1 MEGLNDRD
9 MKILGQYAEK
19 GNRELYWNYLAQ
31 TRGNDGYGLLA
42 LGVVRNDNMPGAVAN
57 IYAENQARDESG
69 RRLTE
74 REWDAFGQDL
84 VRRDFAARQK
94 HMAHGDSDLALN
106 LPVKDVQAVHD
117 GAFKNAGITP
127 DAWTPRQLLE
137 AARRHGG
144 EEAADGVWNTM
155 LDSSRLGTTRLKETL
170 ISTAV
175 RYNDEKLDATAYVLR
190 LSAAST
196 QAALSLDN
204 TNPNRVGLVNYYHF
218 YDKQDKHWYT
228 ENTTLRAF
236 GPIGNFV
243 AVQQITDP
251 KKLDELNDIRA
262 LRQERQERAKD
273 FHPSDPHRTLA
284 QSPKTLADAGDAV
297 GPVGPDAGQRQAPTY
312 AANARESADKLFERL
327 TDAAMSKDMDGMR
340 TVGRDFRDS
349 ADGQQWLR
357 TGQEH
362 NQAERES
369 QRTVEL
375 AALAPQT
382 PAYEAPVR
390 RM

>member
-1 MEGLNDRD
+1 MAGLNAKD
-9 MKILGQYAEK
+9 MEILGQYAKE

-57 IYAENQARDESG
+57 IYAENQARDVSG
-69 RRLTE
+69 RHLTE
-74 REWDAFGQDL
+74 RQWDAFGQDL

-94 HMAHGDSDLALN
+94 HMGDGHPDLALN
-106 LPVKDVQAVHD
+106 LPVMDVQAAHD
-117 GAFKNAGITP
+117 GAFKNADITV
-127 DAWTPRQLLE
+127 DAWTPRRLLE
-137 AARRHGG
+137 AARNDGG
-144 EEAADGVWNTM
+144 EPAADKIWHSMLNSHRYGADRFVDTLAATAKHYSDDMLHGLGYSLKLAAATAEAAISRSNT
-155 LDSSRLGTTRLKETL
+155 DP
-170 ISTAV
+170 
-175 RYNDEKLDATAYVLR
+175 
-190 LSAAST
+190 
-196 QAALSLDN
+196 N
-204 TNPNRVGLVNYYHF
+204 TVGAVNYYHT
-218 YDKQDKHWYT
+218 YDEGSRSWFT
-228 ENTTLRAF
+228 VNSASAMGGGAGTLHR
-236 GPIGNFV
+236 V
-243 AVQQITDP
+243 TDP
-251 KKLDELNDIRA
+251 KQIQELNDIRA
-262 LRQERQERAKD
+262 LRLERQERTKD
-273 FHPSDPHRTLA
+273 FHPDDPHRTLA
-284 QSPKTLADAGDAV
+284 KSPKTLADAGDAV
-297 GPVGPDAGQRQAPTY
+297 GPAGPDAGQRQAPTY

-357 TGQEH
+357 AGQEH